1 MRRHDCGAGCG
12 ARGRGETHPML
23 PGGDGAPLAGI
34 RTCRQELA
42 DGAKPLVLPDA
53 RNGTVPKRAVSE
65 GFSERPIA
73 AGSAARLP

>member
-12 ARGRGETHPML
+12 ARGRGETHL
-23 PGGDGAPLAGI
+23 TRPGGDGAPPGDT
-34 RTCRQELA
+34 RTPRQELA

-65 GFSERPIA
+65 GSSGRPIA